1 MVVDDVLLKL
11 TGRANK
17 HALSH
22 RCERRGA
29 VGQYLKACSTGTR
42 MSKMVLNQAFALDYE
57 DILDYYLEL
66 QERTQY
72 SLDGEE
78 GKRAYLDKRDPV
90 WQ

>member
-1 MVVDDVLLKL
+1 
-11 TGRANK
+11 
-17 HALSH
+17 
-22 RCERRGA
+22 
-29 VGQYLKACSTGTR
+29 
-42 MSKMVLNQAFALDYE
+42 MSKLILNHAFDLDYE

-78 GKRAYLDKRDPV
+78 GKRAYLAKRDPV